1 MHEYRAMTTFQII
14 RATDC
19 PEVPWKNGGGTT
31 REIAVFPPDAGMDT
45 FLWRLS
51 MAKVETAG
59 PFSAFT
65 GIDRVLAVL
74 DGTLVLTG
82 PNLDVRLDAG
92 TPPQPFDGGAAVFG
106 EPLGGPVLDLNAMA
120 RRGRFTCA
128 MTRLDAGSTA
138 TAQGTGFVIALEPQ
152 PLAETTLERLDCV
165 RFEGALAIGGRVLF
179 VDFRDTCAE
188 PADTPH

>member
-1 MHEYRAMTTFQII
+1 MQII
-14 RATDC
+14 RAGDC

-31 REIAVFPPDAGMDT
+31 REVAVFPPDAGMDT

-51 MAKVETAG
+51 MAKVESAG

-74 DGTLVLTG
+74 DGTLTLTG
-82 PNLDVRLDAG
+82 PDLDARLDAG

-106 EPLGGPVLDLNAMA
+106 EPLDGPVLDLNAMA
-120 RRGRFTCA
+120 RRGRFTCT
-128 MTRLDAGSTA
+128 MTRLDAGSMA
-138 TAQGTGFVIALEPQ
+138 TAEGTGFVIALEPQ

-165 RFEGALAIGGRVLF
+165 RFEGALAIDGKVLF
-179 VDFRDTCAE
+179 VDFGGTCAE